1 MLITSKEANKLLKKC
16 YDELEITRIKENQSL
31 YFIAAAGEVIES
43 VRPEYDFESTQRKI
57 EAINSNVLHIKHRL
71 NKFNTSTTLENSN
84 LTIDEV
90 LVLLP
95 QLNELKNKY
104 ERMLKHL
111 PKNRRVSSG
120 TFIEYEYAN
129 YDLKAVETSYNNITR
144 DINGLQLEL
153 DKVNSTARF
162 EIDLPFPLEE
172 LK

>member
-16 YDELEITRIKENQSL
+16 YDELEIIRIKENQSL

-57 EAINSNVLHIKHRL
+57 ESINANVIHIKHQL
-71 NKFNTSTTLENSN
+71 NKFNTSTTLENVN

-90 LVLLP
+90 LILLP
-95 QLNELKNKY
+95 QLNELKSKY

-111 PKNRRVSSG
+111 PKNRRMSSG
-120 TFIEYEYAN
+120 TLIEYEYAN
-129 YDLKAVETSYNNITR
+129 YDLKAVEFSYNR
-144 DINGLQLEL
+144 VINEINTLQLEL

-172 LK
+172 LR

>member
-16 YDELEITRIKENQSL
+16 YDELEIVRIKENQSL
-31 YFIAAAGEVIES
+31 YFVAAAGEVIES

-57 EAINSNVLHIKHRL
+57 ESLNCNVLHIKHQL
-71 NKFNTSTTLENSN
+71 NKFNTSTTLENTN

-111 PKNRRVSSG
+111 PKNRRMSSG

-129 YDLKAVETSYNNITR
+129 YDLKAVETSYNKVTR
-144 DINGLQLEL
+144 EINGLQLEL

-162 EIDLPFPLEE
+162 EIDLPFPLED
-172 LK
+172 LR